1 MHYTILGGMFII
13 QILSWNKMHVVFQN
27 VYNWEVLNEYGYS
40 QISLSSQQVWWPQR
54 DDLS

>member
-1 MHYTILGGMFII
+1 MHYTILGGMFIL

-40 QISLSSQQVWWPQR
+40 QISLSSQQV
-54 DDLS
+54 